1 MRGRA
6 MPTPPIPAGSSE
18 RGFSLTEILVVV
30 VIIGF
35 TAVVSI
41 PNFMRMRV
49 VYNDQAALREVAG
62 THERARLE
70 ALKRHSQV
78 GVTYDQTAR
87 TVTIFEDRDRGDDT
101 AAGNDNGQWD
111 AGEEVI
117 GRVAVHRYLSFT
129 RPDTGNPIDVGNSVA
144 TVGTVL
150 YRTDGSLNPAAGMN
164 PAVHFGD
171 VKLNFFRVRVNR
183 VTGGSTIEKWMS
195 GTTWSKD
202 RREWQWK
209 Y

>member
-6 MPTPPIPAGSSE
+6 LSTPPIPARGSE

-35 TAVVSI
+35 TALVSI

-49 VYNDQAALREVAG
+49 VYNDLAALREVAG
-62 THERARLE
+62 VHERARLE

-78 GVTYDQTAR
+78 GVTYSQAAR
-87 TVTIFEDRDRGDDT
+87 TVTIFEDRNRGDDT
-101 AAGNDNGQWD
+101 AAGNNDGNLD
-111 AGEEVI
+111 PGEEVI
-117 GRVAVHRYLSFT
+117 GRVNVQRYLTFAH
-129 RPDTGNPIDVGNSVA
+129 PAGG
-144 TVGTVL
+144 TVVDLNGDTVL
-150 YRTDGSLNPAAGMN
+150 YRTDGSLNPAAGLT

-183 VTGGSTIEKWMS
+183 VTGGSTVEKWMG
-195 GTTWSKD
+195 GTTWSKE
-202 RREWQWK
+202 RREWQWE

>member
-6 MPTPPIPAGSSE
+6 MPITPIPVGGSE

-35 TAVVSI
+35 TALVSI

-49 VYNDQAALREVAG
+49 VYNNQAALREVAG

-78 GVTYDQTAR
+78 GVTYNETTR

-101 AAGNDNGQWD
+101 AAGNNDGNLD

-117 GRVAVHRYLSFT
+117 GRVQVQRYLSFAH
-129 RPDTGNPIDVGNSVA
+129 PEGG
-144 TVGTVL
+144 TVVDLNGDTVL
-150 YRTDGSLNPAAGMN
+150 YRTDGSLNPAAGLT
-164 PAVHFGD
+164 PAVYFGD
-171 VKLNFFRVRVNR
+171 GNLNFFRIRINR
-183 VTGGSTIEKWMS
+183 VTGGSTIEKWM
-195 GTTWSKD
+195 GTTWSKE
-202 RREWQWK
+202 RRDWQWK